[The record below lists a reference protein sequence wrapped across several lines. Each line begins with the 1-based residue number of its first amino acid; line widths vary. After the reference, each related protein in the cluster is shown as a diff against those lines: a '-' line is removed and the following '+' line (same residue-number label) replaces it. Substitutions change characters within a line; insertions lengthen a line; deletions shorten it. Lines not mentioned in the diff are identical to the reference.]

1 MMKINK
7 IIKQAKNGDKQ
18 AFNELITFYEQDLYK
33 IARAR
38 LNEEDVY
45 DAIQETIITIYQS
58 LNKLSK
64 ISSFKS
70 WMIKIL
76 INKCNDLYRKKE
88 KLNDVSYDIFENED
102 YLNKTIQDDSNLE
115 FNSLMN
121 LLDYDER
128 IIVILYYIEG
138 YKSREIAET
147 LKIKHNTVRS
157 KLHRAKFKLREYVKE
172 EK

>member
-7 IIKQAKNGDKQ
+7 IINQAKNGDKQ

-33 IARAR
+33 IARSR
-38 LNEEDVY
+38 LKEEDVY

-64 ISSFKS
+64 LSSFKS

-88 KLNDVSYDIFENED
+88 NSHNVSYDIFENED

-157 KLHRAKFKLREYVKE
+157 KLHRAKLKLREYVKE

>member
-1 MMKINK
+1 M
-7 IIKQAKNGDKQ
+7 
-18 AFNELITFYEQDLYK
+18 
-33 IARAR
+33 
-38 LNEEDVY
+38 
-45 DAIQETIITIYQS
+45 
-58 LNKLSK
+58 
-64 ISSFKS
+64 
-70 WMIKIL
+70 
-76 INKCNDLYRKKE
+76 YRKKE

-138 YKSREIAET
+138 YKSREIAEI

-157 KLHRAKFKLREYVKE
+157 KLHRAKLKLREYVKE